1 MKGPLDQIPPEAVLG
16 TFADCDALIE
26 RLRERATELG
36 LTYRVIDE
44 LAGFGEAYTGKLLGA
59 VRAKAMTISS
69 MLALAGALGVK
80 AVLVA
85 DAEMTARMRP
95 RWESRDGAKVHS
107 RRQPRLGTTTLKRIL
122 PAAASEMGR
131 RGGKARMAALTPEE
145 RRLMGRRGAAVR
157 WGHRTLVRAGDVWVD
172 PTIR

>member
-1 MKGPLDQIPPEAVLG
+1 MKRSLDEVPPEAIVG
-16 TFADCDALIE
+16 EFADVDALIE
-26 RLRERATELG
+26 RLRERAVELG

-59 VRAKAMTISS
+59 VRAKAMTVASLLT
-69 MLALAGALGVK
+69 LASVLGIRG
-80 AVLVA
+80 VLVV
-85 DAEMTARMRP
+85 DEELTRQMRP
-95 RWESRDGAKVHS
+95 RWESRDGTKVHA

-145 RRLMGRRGAAVR
+145 RRLMGRRGALKR
-157 WGHRTLVRAGDVWVD
+157 WGR
-172 PTIR
+172 

>member
-1 MKGPLDQIPPEAVLG
+1 MKGPLDQIPPEAIVG
-16 TFADCDALIE
+16 EFADVDALIE
-26 RLRERATELG
+26 RLRERAGELG

-69 MLALAGALGVK
+69 MLALAGVLGVK
-80 AVLVA
+80 AVLMV

-95 RWESRDGAKVHS
+95 RWESRDGAKVHA

-131 RGGKARMAALTPEE
+131 RGGKSRMSALTHEQ
-145 RRLMGRRGAAVR
+145 RRELGQRGARTR
-157 WGHRTLVRAGDVWVD
+157 WGRD
-172 PTIR
+172 